1 MSSRQKEDGFYETK
15 KEKNVFMKKTILSL
29 LTLTCLLN
37 SCQGGS
43 TATDKDKKLTENKDS
58 LKKQDSTPVVKAVNT
73 PGAAWDI
80 TTYSP
85 ENNFNAIAS
94 VMSGVKSN
102 SGSLKRFLDSSA
114 WKDNARFVDSSWKRL
129 ENSRLSKMRTWTNV
143 EFAQINKSSKTIF
156 YPFSGP
162 DFLTA
167 YTFFPEADKYVL
179 IGLEN
184 IGKLPDVS
192 KMKKKE
198 AEDYVYGFRNSLT
211 DIFNKSYFIT
221 KNMGR
226 DFNYHNLYGTL
237 SLMSFFIKR
246 TGNEIA
252 DVKYVVKYNNDSIAE
267 VPYDYKDKEHK
278 AFGVRIDIVSN
289 GKPKTVYYFR
299 YDVSNKKFNDTA
311 VFYKYL
317 SKMTDATT
325 YVKSAS
331 YLLHNDF
338 MSNMRKFI
346 LDKTNNV
353 VEDDTGIP
361 YKYFTEGGN
370 WNVKLYGAYAKPV
383 SDFKWLNKQEDLNEV
398 FIKDSAKVGKLPFHL
413 GYHWGS
419 KKDVLIVAGKK

>member
-1 MSSRQKEDGFYETK
+1 M
-15 KEKNVFMKKTILSL
+15 NKTILSALAVLAL
-29 LTLTCLLN
+29 LS

-43 TATDKDKKLTENKDS
+43 SNGDDKKPVEKKDT
-58 LKKQDSTPVVKAVNT
+58 LKTTDTVAEVKATSAVA
-73 PGAAWDI
+73 PWDMS
-80 TTYSP
+80 TYNA

-94 VMSGVKSN
+94 VISGVKPTAGN
-102 SGSLKRFLDSSA
+102 LKRFLDSTA

-129 ENSRLSKMRTWTNV
+129 ESSRLSKMRAWKDV
-143 EFAQINKSSKTIF
+143 EFADINKSTKTLF

-162 DFLTA
+162 DILTA
-167 YTFFPEADKYVL
+167 YTFFPDADKYIL

-184 IGKLPDVS
+184 IGKLPDVA
-192 KMKKKE
+192 KMKKQD
-198 AEDYVYGFRNSLT
+198 AQDYVYGFHNSLT

-237 SLMSFFIKR
+237 SLMSFFLKK

-252 DVKYVVKYNNDSIAE
+252 NVRYVVKYNNDSIVE
-267 VPYDYKDKEHK
+267 VPYEYKDKEYK
-278 AFGVRIDIVSN
+278 PFGVRIDIVSN
-289 GKPKTVYYFR
+289 GKPKSVYYFR
-299 YDVSNKKFNDTA
+299 YDISNKKFNDTA

-317 SKMTDATT
+317 DKMTDAST
-325 YVKSAS
+325 YIKSAS

-353 VEDDTGIP
+353 IEDDTGIP
-361 YKYFTEGGN
+361 YKYFTEGGK
-370 WNVKLYGAYAKPV
+370 WNLKLYGAYAKPV
-383 SDFKWLNKQEDLNEV
+383 SDFKWLNKQEDLDEAYR
-398 FIKDSAKVGKLPFHL
+398 KDSAKVGKLPFHL

>member
-1 MSSRQKEDGFYETK
+1 
-15 KEKNVFMKKTILSL
+15 MKKVIFSVISLVLLLS
-29 LTLTCLLN
+29 

-43 TATDKDKKLTENKDS
+43 SNADTGKKTVENKDS
-58 LKKQDSTPVVKAVNT
+58 LKKQDSTPVVKVVNT

-80 TTYSP
+80 NTYAP

-94 VMSGVKSN
+94 VMSGVKTN
-102 SGSLKRFLDSSA
+102 TGNLKRFLDSAA
-114 WKDNARFVDSSWKRL
+114 WRDNARFVDSSWKRL
-129 ENSRLSKMRTWTNV
+129 ESSRLSKMRDWRDV
-143 EFAQINKSSKTIF
+143 EFAQINKNSKTIF

-167 YTFFPEADKYVL
+167 YTFFPDADKYVL

-252 DVKYVVKYNNDSIAE
+252 NVKYVVKYNNDSIAE

-299 YDVSNKKFNDTA
+299 YDVSDKKFNDTA

-317 SKMTDATT
+317 SKMTDAAT
-325 YVKSAS
+325 YIKSAS

-346 LDKTNNV
+346 LDKTNYV

-361 YKYFTEGGN
+361 FKYFTKDSK
-370 WNVKLYGAYAKPV
+370 WDIKLYGAYAKPV
-383 SDFKWLNKQEDLNEV
+383 SDFKWLNKQEDLNEAYQ
-398 FIKDSAKVGKLPFHL
+398 KDSTKIGKLSFHL

>member
-1 MSSRQKEDGFYETK
+1 M
-15 KEKNVFMKKTILSL
+15 NKTFLSALAVLAL
-29 LTLTCLLN
+29 LS

-43 TATDKDKKLTENKDS
+43 SNGDDKKPVEKKDS
-58 LKKQDSTPVVKAVNT
+58 LKTETVSEVKNNTTP
-73 PGAAWDI
+73 PAWDI
-80 TTYSP
+80 STYNS

-94 VMSGVKSN
+94 VISGVKPTAWN
-102 SGSLKRFLDSSA
+102 LKKYLDSTA

-129 ENSRLSKMRTWTNV
+129 ESSRLSKMRAWKDV
-143 EFAQINKSSKTIF
+143 EFADINKSTKTLF

-162 DFLTA
+162 DILTA
-167 YTFFPEADKYVL
+167 YTFFPEADKYIL

-192 KMKKKE
+192 KMKKQD
-198 AEDYVYGFRNSLT
+198 AQDYVYGFHNSLT

-237 SLMSFFIKR
+237 SLMSFFLKK

-252 DVKYVVKYNNDSIAE
+252 NVRYVVKYNNDSIVE
-267 VPYDYKDKEHK
+267 VPYEYKNKEYK
-278 AFGVRIDIVSN
+278 PFGVRIDIVSN
-289 GKPKTVYYFR
+289 GKPKSVYYFR
-299 YDVSNKKFNDTA
+299 YDISNKKFNDTA

-317 SKMTDATT
+317 DKMTDAST
-325 YVKSAS
+325 YIKSAS

-346 LDKTNNV
+346 LEKTNNV
-353 VEDDTGIP
+353 IEDDTGIP
-361 YKYFTEGGN
+361 YKYLTEGGK
-370 WNVKLYGAYAKPV
+370 WNLKLYGAYAKPV
-383 SDFKWLNKQEDLNEV
+383 SDFKWLNKQEDLDEAYR
-398 FIKDSAKVGKLPFHL
+398 KDSAKVGKLPFHL

>member
-1 MSSRQKEDGFYETK
+1 
-15 KEKNVFMKKTILSL
+15 MKKSFLSALAVTL
-29 LTLTCLLN
+29 LLS

-43 TATDKDKKLTENKDS
+43 TTEDKGKAAIAGKDS
-58 LKKQDSTPVVKAVNT
+58 LKKADSLAPVKAGS
-73 PGAAWDI
+73 PGAAWNLA
-80 TTYSP
+80 TYKP
-85 ENNFNAIAS
+85 ENDFNAIAS
-94 VMSGVKSN
+94 VMSGVKEN
-102 SGSLKRFLDSSA
+102 SGALKRFLDSSA

-129 ENSRLSKMRTWTNV
+129 ENSRLAKMRSWKDK
-143 EFAQINKSSKTIF
+143 EFAEINKNSRTLF

-162 DFLTA
+162 DMLTA
-167 YTFFPEADKYVL
+167 YTFFPEADKYIL

-184 IGKLPDVS
+184 IGKLPDIS

-237 SLMSFFIKR
+237 SLMSFFLKR
-246 TGNEIA
+246 TGNDIA

-289 GKPKTVYYFR
+289 GKPKSVYYFR
-299 YDVSNKKFNDTA
+299 YDVSDKKFNDTA

-317 SKMTDATT
+317 SKMTDAAT
-325 YVKSAS
+325 YIKSAS

-346 LDKTNNV
+346 LDKTNYV
-353 VEDDTGIP
+353 IEDDTGIP
-361 YKYFTEGGN
+361 YKYFIEGGK

-383 SDFKWLNKQEDLNEV
+383 SDFKWLNKQEDLNEA
-398 FIKDSAKVGKLPFHL
+398 FQKDSASVGKLPFHL

>member
-1 MSSRQKEDGFYETK
+1 
-15 KEKNVFMKKTILSL
+15 MKKLVLSVMSVTILLS
-29 LTLTCLLN
+29 
-37 SCQGGS
+37 SCQGNSPSADTGKK
-43 TATDKDKKLTENKDS
+43 TAESKDS
-58 LKKQDSTPVVKAVNT
+58 AKSTVAENVSKAAEPVAN
-73 PGAAWDI
+73 AAWDI
-80 TTYSP
+80 TKYNA

-94 VMSGVKSN
+94 VMSGVKN
-102 SGSLKRFLDSSA
+102 NAGNLKRYLDSAA
-114 WKDNARFVDSSWKRL
+114 WKDNARFIDSSWRRL
-129 ENSRLSKMRTWTNV
+129 ESSRLAKMRNWKDGEFADINKNSRTL
-143 EFAQINKSSKTIF
+143 F

-167 YTFFPEADKYVL
+167 YTFFPEADRYILV
-179 IGLEN
+179 GLEN

-192 KMKKKE
+192 KMKKKD

-252 DVKYVVKYNNDSIAE
+252 DVKYVVKYNNDSIVE
-267 VPYDYKDKEHK
+267 VPYEYNNKEYKP
-278 AFGVRIDIVSN
+278 FGVRIDIVSN
-289 GKPKTVYYFR
+289 GKPKSVYYFR
-299 YDVSNKKFNDTA
+299 YDLSNKKFNDTA

-317 SKMTDATT
+317 DKISNAAT
-325 YVKSAS
+325 YIKSAS

-346 LDKTNNV
+346 LDKTNYV
-353 VEDDTGIP
+353 IEDDTGIP
-361 YKYFTEGGN
+361 YKFFTEGGK
-370 WNVKLYGAYAKPV
+370 WDTKLYGAYAKPV
-383 SDFKWLNKQEDLNEV
+383 SDFKWLNKQEDLNEA
-398 FIKDSAKVGKLPFHL
+398 FQRDSTKIGKLPFHL

-419 KKDVLIVAGKK
+419 KKDVLIVASKK

>member
-1 MSSRQKEDGFYETK
+1 
-15 KEKNVFMKKTILSL
+15 MKKVVLSVLSVTVL
-29 LTLTCLLN
+29 LT

-43 TATDKDKKLTENKDS
+43 PVADTAKKNAENKDS
-58 LKKQDSTPVVKAVNT
+58 SKNARPAAVAKPAEITNSS
-73 PGAAWDI
+73 PAWDI
-80 TTYSP
+80 STYKA

-94 VMSGVKSN
+94 VMSGVKTN
-102 SGSLKRFLDSSA
+102 TGNLKRYLDSAA
-114 WKDNARFVDSSWKRL
+114 WKDNARFIDSSWHRL
-129 ENSRLSKMRTWTNV
+129 ESSRLAKMRSWKDV
-143 EFAQINKSSKTIF
+143 EFADINKNTKTLF

-167 YTFFPEADKYVL
+167 YTFFPEADKYILV
-179 IGLEN
+179 GLEN
-184 IGKLPDVS
+184 IGKLPDIS

-252 DVKYVVKYNNDSIAE
+252 DVRYVVKYENDSIVE

-278 AFGVRIDIVSN
+278 AFGVRIDIVSG
-289 GKPKTVYYFR
+289 GKPKSVYYFR
-299 YDVSNKKFNDTA
+299 YDLSNKKFNDTA

-317 SKMTDATT
+317 DKITNAAT
-325 YVKSAS
+325 YIKSAS

-346 LDKTNNV
+346 LDKTNYV

-361 YKYFTEGGN
+361 FKYFNEDGKWST
-370 WNVKLYGAYAKPV
+370 KLYGAYAKPV
-383 SDFKWLNKQEDLNEV
+383 SDFKWLNKQEDLNEA
-398 FIKDSAKVGKLPFHL
+398 FQKDSTKIGKLPFHL

-419 KKDVLIVAGKK
+419 KKDVLIVATKK